1 MRGPLAGGRGPI
13 AMEGEVSDTLL
24 IVEDEDTLRES
35 FKRLF
40 VRDGYKVDTAAT
52 GEEGLSLA
60 SENSYDVIIS
70 DIILPGIDGIEMLSR
85 INSENPGQIFIVTT
99 AYASLDTA
107 VRALR
112 IGAYDYVMKP
122 IIHEEIKR
130 IVRNAIRQ
138 RRLENENQIL
148 KRQVASGYD
157 FSRII
162 GSDGSLGAVYAEAE
176 QVADSRSCVLIL
188 GETGTGKELFAR
200 LIHDKSSRRDM
211 PFVPINCSAIPEPLL
226 ESELFG
232 HVKGAFTSAN
242 ANKAGLFTEADGGTV
257 FLDEI
262 GDMSQSVQVK
272 LLRVIEDRE
281 IRPIGSTKSNRVDL
295 RFIAATNRDLK
306 VAVAEGSFR
315 EDLYYRINAITLLL
329 PPLRERVDDLPGLI
343 LHYLDKYAREYAK
356 GPKTLSDEAMAALC
370 AYGWP
375 GNIRELQNVLERGVL
390 VSDSGEI
397 AAVHLPDGFVQSGDF
412 TEESAIRQL
421 SIEDYTRNF
430 IVRHEGSMS
439 EKALAEKLGI
449 TRKTL
454 WEKRKRWGLKRP

>member
-1 MRGPLAGGRGPI
+1 M
-13 AMEGEVSDTLL
+13 SDTLL

-35 FKRLF
+35 LQRLF
-40 VRDGYKVDTAAT
+40 VRDGYMVDTAAT
-52 GEEGLSLA
+52 GEEGFSLA
-60 SENSYDVIIS
+60 SENTYDVIIS

-122 IIHEEIKR
+122 IMHEEIKR

-138 RRLENENQIL
+138 RRLENENHIL
-148 KRQVASGYD
+148 KRQVESGYD
-157 FSRII
+157 FNQII

-176 QVADSRSCVLIL
+176 QVANSRSCVLIL
-188 GETGTGKELFAR
+188 GETGTGKELFSR
-200 LIHDKSSRRDM
+200 LIHDKSARRDM

-232 HVKGAFTSAN
+232 HVKGAFTSAS
-242 ANKAGLFTEADGGTV
+242 ANKSGLFTEADGGTV

-262 GDMSQSVQVK
+262 GDMPQSVQVK
-272 LLRVIEDRE
+272 LLRVIEDKE
-281 IRPIGSTKSNRVDL
+281 IRPIGSIKTRKVDL

-306 VAVAEGSFR
+306 SAVAEGTFR
-315 EDLYYRINAITLLL
+315 EDLYYRINAIILNL
-329 PPLRERVDDLPGLI
+329 PPLRERADDLPGLI
-343 LHYLDKYAREYAK
+343 LHYLDMYAREYAK
-356 GPKTLSDEAMAALC
+356 GPKTLSEEAMAALC
-370 AYGWP
+370 AYQWP
-375 GNIRELQNVLERGVL
+375 GNIREIQNVLERAVL
-390 VSDSGEI
+390 VSTSAEI
-397 AAVHLPDGFVQSGDF
+397 TSAHLPEGFLQSGDIS
-412 TEESAIRQL
+412 EESAARQL

-430 IVRHEGSMS
+430 IARHEGSMS
-439 EKALAEKLGI
+439 EKDLAEKLGI

-454 WEKRKRWGLKRP
+454 WEKRKRWGMKKS